1 MNAHDDENPMWV
13 RAAALAGEAEVP
25 DLVCRIAVPS
35 SDMAALIGADVP
47 GTDVARFPTWD
58 APHTLLADDEVLAEA
73 VRDLGVPIA
82 RPVSP
87 YAVRQWDEREALE
100 GALHRLRDHD
110 EQPWGMTAF
119 EPRTAVILVRGA
131 SRVREVLGRLVRA
144 VASSGLVIDA
154 RDTHDLRVFAL
165 PVLERGRVILVTPGA
180 TEDLR
185 GDDLDRLVLGL

>member
-1 MNAHDDENPMWV
+1 MWV
-13 RAAALAGEAEVP
+13 RAAAPAREAEAP

-35 SDMAALIGADVP
+35 ADMSALIGADVP
-47 GTDVARFPTWD
+47 GADVTRVPTWD

-131 SRVREVLGRLVRA
+131 GRVREILGRLVRQ
-144 VASSGLVIDA
+144 VAATGLVIDA
-154 RDTHDLRVFAL
+154 RDAHDLRVFAL
-165 PVLERGRVILVTPGA
+165 PVLERGRVLLVRPGE

-185 GDDLDRLVLGL
+185 GDDLDRLLLGL